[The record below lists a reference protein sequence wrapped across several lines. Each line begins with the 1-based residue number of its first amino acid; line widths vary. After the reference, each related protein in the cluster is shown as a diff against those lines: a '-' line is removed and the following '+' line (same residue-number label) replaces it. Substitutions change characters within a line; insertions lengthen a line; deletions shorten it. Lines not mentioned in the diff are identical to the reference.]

1 MQLSKW
7 SRAIT
12 GFALPE
18 RACSTS
24 AASTNF
30 TRNSIES
37 KFATTISSRR
47 HRSGFAIDDRRPD
60 PDPLQWPAWTAY
72 HADAGEPTPA
82 MTGSTTTG
90 MKSYV
95 PSSRSIASSR
105 EHTNVEPR
113 IFTRADSLACFLP
126 LGYVHAGI
134 RFANPVDHAMPQ
146 REVVEERPQV
156 AHQLEDAE
164 SEDEER
170 HQDRSKEYE
179 GAGGQHLEHS
189 EDQDENQ
196 QDQSSGRAVD
206 RPHRQQQDDNGHKQE
221 EGESGWAAEG
231 RGREHNEEE
240 VEQEP
245 HGHKPTHVTER
256 LANLRRLSVDR
267 LREVEDRRDGIF
279 HGARIRRHFLAVH
292 D

>member
-12 GFALPE
+12 GFALPG

-47 HRSGFAIDDRRPD
+47 HRSGFAIDDRRSD
-60 PDPLQWPAWTAY
+60 HDPLQWPAWTAY
-72 HADAGEPTPA
+72 QADAGKPTPA

-113 IFTRADSLACFLP
+113 ILTRADSLVKNSYTSGVTLSSLFDRQRTR
-126 LGYVHAGI
+126 I
-134 RFANPVDHAMPQ
+134 R
-146 REVVEERPQV
+146 
-156 AHQLEDAE
+156 
-164 SEDEER
+164 
-170 HQDRSKEYE
+170 
-179 GAGGQHLEHS
+179 AGGTFVAPAV
-189 EDQDENQ
+189 
-196 QDQSSGRAVD
+196 SSTAAFRACKSASVGACSNAFTNTAKPAAP
-206 RPHRQQQDDNGHKQE
+206 RLVNRHHV
-221 EGESGWAAEG
+221 EGS
-231 RGREHNEEE
+231 
-240 VEQEP
+240 
-245 HGHKPTHVTER
+245 
-256 LANLRRLSVDR
+256 RR
-267 LREVEDRRDGIF
+267 I
-279 HGARIRRHFLAVH
+279 
-292 D
+292 